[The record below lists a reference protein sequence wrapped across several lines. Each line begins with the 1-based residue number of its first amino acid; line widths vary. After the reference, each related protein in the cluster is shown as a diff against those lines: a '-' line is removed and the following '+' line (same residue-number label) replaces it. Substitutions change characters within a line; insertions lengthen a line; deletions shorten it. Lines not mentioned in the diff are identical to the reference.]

1 MSELLDECV
10 PRVAPL
16 ATAVIE
22 RIGIEVLKLISPE
35 ALTKPTRVDLAA
47 VVDGAL
53 ERFGVFF
60 APAFSD
66 RLEDRAAITIADGDE
81 KSDIDILISHELWSA
96 IRAAGREANMA
107 RATVAHELAHAILHV
122 PSLRKSMNRLPE
134 KSGLSRMRRGDL
146 KPFEDPEWQA
156 WALAGCILMPR
167 TTLETLAGHSLQFV
181 ADTYGVSVAM
191 LRSHLKRLKLQG
203 RFST

>member
-1 MSELLDECV
+1 M
-10 PRVAPL
+10 RATRGAPCHRRDL
-16 ATAVIE
+16 E